1 MATRLED
8 LKAAADLMWDSMGE
22 SPADKRAPLMAQWRA
37 LTTDI
42 VALSD
47 KDSKVGDP
55 VDEIAQRRA
64 ARGAGPAAGAG
75 KARARKG

>member
-8 LKAAADLMWDSMGE
+8 LQAAADLMWDSLIE

-37 LTTDI
+37 LTAD
-42 VALSD
+42 VAAMSN
-47 KDSKVGDP
+47 DSKVGDP

-64 ARGAGPAAGAG
+64 ARGAGPTASAGRS
-75 KARARKG
+75 RASKG